1 MVQGV
6 QVPTEQVNLGEQ
18 LYMLT
23 DINSHMT
30 SGELTWINQIILWT
44 DDIPVAPA
52 AGVAISEW
60 NSGGGKDKPDL
71 VALKQE

>member
-44 DDIPVAPA
+44 GDIPVASA

-60 NSGGGKDKPDL
+60 NPGGGKDKPGL